1 MLHNGNA
8 ICKLPVAQQ
17 MFPLALAVSSL
28 RLQDDSDV
36 EWKFA
41 RAKLWF
47 SYFEQGGTLPVP
59 FNLVPSPTSVISF
72 LLGIR
77 EFLWHVPEDQS
88 GENSIDEMELSKV
101 RHQLLTQ
108 TIIHAMK

>member
-1 MLHNGNA
+1 M
-8 ICKLPVAQQ
+8 
-17 MFPLALAVSSL
+17 
-28 RLQDDSDV
+28 

-47 SYFEQGGTLPVP
+47 SYFEHDGTLPVP
-59 FNLVPSPTSVISF
+59 FNLIPSPMSVFSL

-77 EFLWHVPEDQS
+77 EFLWNIPQGKS
-88 GENSIDEMELSKV
+88 KENSNDEMELNKV

-108 TIIHAMK
+108 IIFQARKLSNSFSRL